1 MKNKNTGYALEDT
14 LATVLT
20 QWLDTRKVDVDTF
33 AELFHD
39 AINTQS
45 MIGWLNFFGGC
56 ISKHWLKLFEETR
69 TTPTINENG
78 EKQRYYNGTVWG
90 AAIVEHTLRLHI
102 KLWEQRNKNVHGED
116 DRENKENANF

>member
-1 MKNKNTGYALEDT
+1 MEDT

-20 QWLDTRKVDVDTF
+20 QWLDTGKADVDMF
-33 AELFHD
+33 PELFHD

-56 ISKHWLKLFEETR
+56 ISQHWLKLFEETS
-69 TTPTINENG
+69 TTPSINIEG
-78 EKQRYYNGTVWG
+78 AKHRYYDGTVWG

-102 KLWEQRNKNVHGED
+102 KLWEQRNKDVHGENDKD
-116 DRENKENANF
+116 DKENANF